1 MTILLKT
8 KIIVTVMPSCGF
20 LVLKA
25 ESQGSPFPILKCCV
39 GSFWAL
45 FKINCLDIF
54 KLSFVMISKTSE
66 DLHLLFHSRLW
77 DPGSNIISE
86 WYIAQYWKQCKITP
100 GSVAFIFFI
109 GEMFVFSYIYH

>member
-39 GSFWAL
+39 GIFWAL
-45 FKINCLDIF
+45 FKINGLDIF

-77 DPGSNIISE
+77 DPGSNMISE
-86 WYIAQYWKQCKITP
+86 
-100 GSVAFIFFI
+100 
-109 GEMFVFSYIYH
+109 